1 MGLYINAVE
10 CRHPTDTA
18 LRDQGMVDGLRPSI
32 EAIVDRGAKATFGRT
47 VPPAAAGLQHVDDPA
62 DHAASRR
69 DAVAHWRKA
78 MAKGLSAEDE
88 ASRAALEAAA
98 ADGAE
103 DLDAAARR
111 SR

>member
-98 ADGAE
+98 ADAAE
-103 DLDAAARR
+103 DLDADARR